1 MIAERLLLQAW
12 KYNTGLDLR
21 DSGGGL
27 HFPVAALLE
36 PGSLGEAEEG
46 LSGVGGGA
54 WLFGVPVAGS
64 FGLQAHLSAS
74 TSCLCP
80 CDGANC
86 PPAPDRPLDLALQCY
101 C

>member
-1 MIAERLLLQAW
+1 MFQAW
-12 KYNTGLDLR
+12 KCNTGLDLR
-21 DSGGGL
+21 DSGRGL
-27 HFPVAALLE
+27 HFPFAALLE
-36 PGSLGEAEEG
+36 PGSLAGAEEG

-80 CDGANC
+80 GDGANHI
-86 PPAPDRPLDLALQCY
+86 PPDRPLDLALQCY